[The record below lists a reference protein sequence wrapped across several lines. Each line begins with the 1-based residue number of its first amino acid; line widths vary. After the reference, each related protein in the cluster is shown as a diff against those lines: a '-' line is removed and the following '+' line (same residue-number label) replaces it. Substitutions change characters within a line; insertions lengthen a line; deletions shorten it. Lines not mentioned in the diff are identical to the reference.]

1 MATRDRKRFLQAS
14 GNVAIP
20 TAAGNTDF
28 YVIAPCNG
36 KLLEALF
43 SGLDAL
49 AANDTN
55 FITWS
60 IINLG
65 QAGAG
70 SAAMLTGG
78 NVNTTRVTGGSAL
91 AANTKRA
98 LSVSSIQADITV
110 QQGDRIRIRAA
121 GSGTLANAVNGAAYL
136 LTFQRSL

>member
-1 MATRDRKRFLQAS
+1 MATRDRRRFAQVGGATT
-14 GNVAIP
+14 IP
-20 TAAGNTDF
+20 QAAGNTDI

-36 KLLEALF
+36 KLSEVLF
-43 SGLDAL
+43 SGVDAL

-55 FITWS
+55 FITWT
-60 IINLG
+60 IVNLG
-65 QAGAG
+65 QSGAG

-78 NVNTTRVTGGSAL
+78 NVNTTRATGGSAL

-98 LSVSSIQADITV
+98 LSVSSVPADITV